1 MALASTSFFVTF
13 AIIRTLVHVF
23 RGSQPPLEI
32 WVAGIHLHHYV
43 MGIGLLLAVGYLWLV
58 QIGTGASE
66 ARGLGRVTALLYGIG
81 AALTLDEFALWLH
94 LDDVYWQP
102 KGRVSI
108 EAVILFGALV
118 SIGVWGAPFF
128 RAAGRQMG
136 RVMRRRRAITAPSAS
151 GVAGEAV
158 RQIEA
163 LLRADPEPLPASVEV
178 VAERDADPLI

>member
-1 MALASTSFFVTF
+1 
-13 AIIRTLVHVF
+13 
-23 RGSQPPLEI
+23 
-32 WVAGIHLHHYV
+32 

-102 KGRVSI
+102 KGRISI
-108 EAVILFGALV
+108 DAVILFGALV
-118 SIGVWGAPFF
+118 SVGVWGAPFF
-128 RAAGRQMG
+128 RATGRQLA
-136 RVMRRRRAITAPSAS
+136 RVMRRRRAIAPIAS
-151 GVAGEAV
+151 EVAVEAV

-163 LLRADPEPLPASVEV
+163 LLCADPEPLPAPVEV
-178 VAERDADPLI
+178 IADRDADPLIS